1 MKVGDLVK
9 PKPGTIEGPVESLGV
24 GLVVSVDEDLYGAQ
38 TCYISW
44 TTTTGNP
51 WFAYSKDLI
60 LISENVKNS

>member
-1 MKVGDLVK
+1 
-9 PKPGTIEGPVESLGV
+9 VESLGV

-44 TTTTGNP
+44 ATTTGNP